1 MGQVHHAAPGWRGT
15 LALAAVLMLA
25 ACQPSNGAGETAAPS
40 AERPMRIVS
49 LDYCADQYLLR
60 LADRE
65 QILAIS
71 PDGPRD
77 FSYMRAA
84 ARGIPTVRPVAE
96 DVMVLEPDLVIRT
109 YGGGPNA
116 EGFFE
121 RAGIPVLQ
129 IGYATTVDG
138 AGMGS
143 IPQLVIDV
151 AAGLGHPERGTALAT
166 DYRNRL
172 AAIEQRS
179 HAGSALYMTAGGVTT
194 GPGSLVHEMLLAA
207 GLRNFEEQPG
217 WHSLPLERLAY
228 DQPDIVAAAFFTSRF
243 NYDDMWSASQHPI
256 ARQLLET
263 RETVALDGAWTACG
277 GWFILD
283 AIEALAE
290 EAGS

>member
-1 MGQVHHAAPGWRGT
+1 MGQVHHAASGWRGT

-151 AAGLGHPERGTALAT
+151 AAGLGHPERGTELAT

-172 AAIEQRS
+172 AALERRS
-179 HAGSALYMTAGGVTT
+179 QAGSALYMTAGGVTT

-228 DQPDIVAAAFFTSRF
+228 DQPDIVAAAFFASRF

-256 ARQLLET
+256 ARRLLET